1 MTLPTLTPEQRTA
14 ALAKAAEVRTARAEI
29 KAQLKTGRTSIADL
43 LNAAD
48 LDPVVGKMRVS
59 TVLES
64 LPKIGKT
71 KAEQIMAELEISPV
85 RRMKGLGDRQRDALL
100 ERFGYTH
107 SLMTMPRSRPRPPGH
122 LTYPRKE
129 WS

>member
-43 LNAAD
+43 LHAAD

-59 TVLES
+59 TVLEA

-100 ERFGYTH
+100 ERFGYID
-107 SLMTMPRSRPRPPGH
+107 
-122 LTYPRKE
+122 
-129 WS
+129 